1 VPYAT
6 LNDLVDRAGDAE
18 ILQVADRDGDDVADA
33 PVIAAA
39 LDTTDHSINGYLAVR
54 YAMPLTAVPPI
65 VVGWAV
71 SIARYLL
78 HRDGAP
84 EHVVRDYKQALV
96 ELEKAGAGKI
106 DVPGA
111 DGVTPEQS
119 PEGRTIA
126 DGTPPVFTRE
136 NLEDWL

>member
-1 VPYAT
+1 MTYAA
-6 LNDLVDRAGDAE
+6 LQDLVDRAGEAE

-33 PVIAAA
+33 TVIASA
-39 LDTTDHSINGYLAVR
+39 LETADHTVNGYLAVR
-54 YAMPLTAVPPI
+54 YTMPLTAVPPI

-84 EHVVRDYKQALV
+84 EHVVRDYNYALAA
-96 ELEKAGAGKI
+96 LEKAGAGKI

-111 DGVTPEQS
+111 DGVTPDQA

-126 DGTPPVFTRE
+126 EGTPPVFTPE
-136 NLEDWL
+136 NLEGWL

>member
-1 VPYAT
+1 MPYAT
-6 LNDLVDRAGDAE
+6 LNDLVDRAGEAE

-33 PVIAAA
+33 TVIASA
-39 LDTTDHSINGYLAVR
+39 LATADHTVNGYLAVR
-54 YAMPLTAVPPI
+54 FAMPLTAVPPI

-84 EHVVRDYKQALV
+84 DHVVRDYKQALI

-119 PEGRTIA
+119 PEGRTTA
-126 DGTPPVFTRE
+126 EGTPPVFTRE
-136 NLEDWL
+136 NLDGWL